1 MMLSASLVANA
12 LLMAVLWGSTAAI
25 LSDIQT
31 KDPGRPCSVHGRN
44 GVCMYSMVCTFAKGT
59 HLGTCRDRFIFGSCC
74 KLPEPEVE
82 AVVAESE
89 SNELWEEEVNNLPLD
104 QVCGRRH
111 EDDAEQKARIQGGE
125 IANRTSWPWQA
136 GLRLKYG
143 GGATVHHC
151 GAVLLNHHWVATAA
165 HCVYKKNMAKLGIVL
180 GDYNNGQE
188 DIDPG
193 QIMRNVAEVLI
204 HPQYLNKNY
213 DNDLALLRLDS
224 PVVYSKYILP
234 ICLPTKDLQIIG
246 KRGYVTGWGRIY
258 DGGPE
263 PSLLN
268 QVDVP
273 ILSNSECNNLFKLAA
288 LDEHVSEDIWV
299 CAGYREG
306 GKDACDGDSGGPLSV
321 AEGEGAST
329 VWSLGGIIS
338 WGPNSCGEK
347 YRPGVYTR
355 VVNFVRWIKEKIM
368 VHKYEWSK
376 YRNNRV

>member
-1 MMLSASLVANA
+1 MHLSVLGPTLITILQAGLVR
-12 LLMAVLWGSTAAI
+12 GI
-25 LSDIQT
+25 LYEIN
-31 KDPGRPCSVHGRN
+31 KDNPGRPCSVDGRS
-44 GVCMYSMVCTFAKGT
+44 GVCTYSMVCKFNKGIP
-59 HLGTCRDRFIFGSCC
+59 LGTCRDRFIFGSCC
-74 KLPEPEVE
+74 KLPEPEMD
-82 AVVAESE
+82 AVIAE
-89 SNELWEEEVNNLPLD
+89 NDDWEEQVNNLPLD

-111 EDDAEQKARIQGGE
+111 EESMEHKARIQGGE
-125 IANRTSWPWQA
+125 IANRTSWPWQV

-143 GGATVHHC
+143 PTVTAHHC

-165 HCVYKKNMAKLGIVL
+165 HCVYKKSKSKLVVVL
-180 GDYNNGQE
+180 GDYSNKAE
-188 DIDPG
+188 DVDAG
-193 QIMRNVAEVLI
+193 QIMRDVEEIRI

-213 DNDLALLRLDS
+213 DNDLALLRLNT

-321 AEGEGAST
+321 ADGVGVDT

-355 VVNFVRWIKEKIM
+355 VPNFVKWIEENIL

-376 YRNNRV
+376 YSLV

>member
-1 MMLSASLVANA
+1 MVSDLSR
-12 LLMAVLWGSTAAI
+12 AVLTMMQMGHISAI
-25 LSDIQT
+25 LSKIEAGS
-31 KDPGRPCSVHGRN
+31 PGRPCSVDGSF

-74 KLPEPEVE
+74 KLPQPDVE
-82 AVVAESE
+82 AVVAEDSE
-89 SNELWEEEVNNLPLD
+89 WAEQVNNLPLD

-111 EDDAEQKARIQGGE
+111 EDEQKARIQGGE
-125 IANRTSWPWQA
+125 IANRTSWPWQV

-143 GGATVHHC
+143 GSVTAHHC

-165 HCVYKKNMAKLGIVL
+165 HCVYKKKMAKLGVVL
-180 GDYNNGQE
+180 GDYSNKQE
-188 DIDPG
+188 DVDAG
-193 QIMRNVAEVLI
+193 QIMRDVAEIRI
-204 HPQYLNKNY
+204 HPAYLNKNY
-213 DNDLALLRLDS
+213 DNDLALLRLDT
-224 PVVYSKYILP
+224 PVVYSKYIIP

-321 AEGEGAST
+321 ADGEGADT

-355 VVNFVRWIKEKIM
+355 VPNFVPWIKENIM

-376 YRNNRV
+376 YGQV